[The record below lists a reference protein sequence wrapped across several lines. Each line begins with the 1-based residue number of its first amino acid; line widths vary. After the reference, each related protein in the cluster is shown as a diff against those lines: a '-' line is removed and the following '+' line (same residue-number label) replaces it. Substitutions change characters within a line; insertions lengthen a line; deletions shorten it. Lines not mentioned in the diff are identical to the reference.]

1 MFTRREFGLTCGM
14 TSALSIV
21 LWIYAALLLAGGLM
35 GFVKAGSRA
44 SLIAGGAFAAIAA
57 LTASSLLPPI
67 LAVLCPL
74 VLAVMMGRRF
84 LGSKK
89 FMPGG
94 LITLISLGVMA
105 YAVITLRLLH

>member
-1 MFTRREFGLTCGM
+1 MFTRRELGLTRGM

-44 SLIAGGAFAAIAA
+44 SLIAGGICAAIAA
-57 LTASSLLPPI
+57 LTAASQLPSI
-67 LAVLCPL
+67 MAVLCPL

-84 LGSKK
+84 LSSKK

-94 LITLISLGVMA
+94 FIALISIGVAA
-105 YAVITLRLLH
+105 YAVVALRLLH